1 MGCARS
7 TWKRKATSR
16 ANSHIL
22 VGMATFQEI
31 ADGKYVSLTTFK
43 KDGTPVATPLWGAR
57 DGDRLLVWTTTDSWK
72 VKRIKRNA
80 KVTVAPCTARGK
92 VEGAAVDGVA
102 EILDAAGTEQARAAI
117 ASKYGILG
125 WLTVKGSSLRRGKSG
140 TVGISVVPS

>member
-1 MGCARS
+1 M
-7 TWKRKATSR
+7 T
-16 ANSHIL
+16 
-22 VGMATFQEI
+22 TFQEI

>member
-1 MGCARS
+1 
-7 TWKRKATSR
+7 
-16 ANSHIL
+16 
-22 VGMATFQEI
+22 MATFQEI

-92 VEGAAVDGVA
+92 VEGAVVDGVA

>member
-1 MGCARS
+1 
-7 TWKRKATSR
+7 
-16 ANSHIL
+16 
-22 VGMATFQEI
+22 MATFAEI

-57 DGDRLLVWTTTDSWK
+57 DGERLLVWTTADSWK

-92 VEGAAVDGVA
+92 VEGDAIEGIAD
-102 EILDAAGTEQARAAI
+102 ILDAVGTQKARSAI
-117 ASKYGILG
+117 SSKYGIIG

-140 TVGISVVPS
+140 TVGISVVPA

>member
-1 MGCARS
+1 
-7 TWKRKATSR
+7 
-16 ANSHIL
+16 
-22 VGMATFQEI
+22 MATFQEI